1 MPPLAHV
8 PSLHVLQPGVKTWD
22 SARFWKFFLRVCQM
36 TPCEKKTVWFYFTS
50 WEQKTTKAQY
60 NKKHQEKTLKAK
72 VKANIISLT
81 WSPKTRD
88 LEIKNILEKS
98 LRCPQQGVGS
108 LSSQQQSTTFTAM
121 INLDVFAV
129 GPKQRATHA
138 SKYTCLN
145 RFLFRVALLD
155 STIKIEIWKLV
166 KTRNLFWKKVRLK
179 QRNANMA
186 DDCHLL
192 PKVGHYKTTASQ

>member
-1 MPPLAHV
+1 MKRRR
-8 PSLHVLQPGVKTWD
+8 SD
-22 SARFWKFFLRVCQM
+22 FFSQV
-36 TPCEKKTVWFYFTS
+36 ENKKQQKHNIETS
-50 WEQKTTKAQY
+50 TCCVY
-60 NKKHQEKTLKAK
+60 GSNNDNKKHQEKTLKAK

-108 LSSQQQSTTFTAM
+108 LSSQQPSTTFTAM

-129 GPKQRATHA
+129 VPKQRATHA

-145 RFLFRVALLD
+145 RFLFRVAPLD
-155 STIKIEIWKLV
+155 STIKMEIWKLV
-166 KTRNLFWKKVRLK
+166 KTRNLF
-179 QRNANMA
+179 
-186 DDCHLL
+186 
-192 PKVGHYKTTASQ
+192 